1 MAKQKILI
9 VDDKKENLY
18 ALGATLKDLDAEV
31 IMAGGGD
38 EALRHIL
45 NHRFALA
52 ILDVQMPDMDGYE
65 LAEFIRNEEETKHLP
80 IIFLSAVYSDDYH
93 IFRGYSAG
101 AVDFL
106 VKPYEPMVLTNKVN
120 FFLDLDR
127 QKNEL
132 QDYKNHLEDLVALRT
147 KELNRTMNELKTEI
161 AERSRAEDELKT
173 AKEKAEESDRL
184 KSVFLANMSHEI
196 RTPMNGILG
205 FANLLKEPGLSGEDQ
220 QKFLRIIEIS
230 GERMLNIINDLID
243 LSKVEAGLMEVSLS
257 NTFINDQT
265 ETLFSFFKPE
275 AEKKGL
281 RLSLRNELSSSEVVL
296 RTDREKLYA
305 ILTNL
310 IKNAI
315 KYTDEGSI
323 EFGYEKK
330 GEFLEFF
337 VKDTGIGVARE
348 KQQDIFKRFIQVN
361 KDGTRFCEGA
371 GLGLAITKAYVEMLG
386 GEIRLESE
394 KGKGSRFCFTI
405 PDKRALGDQVDSS
418 KEEVLNLHD
427 HHLANIKILV
437 AEDEKIARL
446 LLKTVLQ
453 KNVKEI
459 IYVENGVEAVET
471 VRQNGDI
478 DLILMDMKMPKMDG
492 YEAVRQIREFNKEIP
507 IIAQTAFAIVGDREK
522 ALLSGCND
530 YVSKPVKKDE
540 LLLKINKVLCSS
552 HSVVTDSHPEFY

>member
-132 QDYKNHLEDLVALRT
+132 QDYKNHLEDQVALRT
-147 KELNRTMNELKTEI
+147 KELNRTMNELKAEI
-161 AERSRAEDELKT
+161 AERARAENELKT

-205 FANLLKEPGLSGEDQ
+205 FANLLKDPGLSGEDQ
-220 QKFLRIIEIS
+220 KKFIRIIEVS

-243 LSKVEAGLMEVSLS
+243 LSKVESGLMEVSLS

-265 ETLFSFFKPE
+265 ETLFSFFRPE

-281 RLSLRNELSSSEVVL
+281 RLSLRNDLPSAEVII

-315 KYTDEGSI
+315 KYTDEGAI
-323 EFGYEKK
+323 EFGYEKR

-337 VKDTGIGVARE
+337 VEDTGIGIARE

-361 KDGTRFCEGA
+361 QDGTRFCEGA

-405 PDKRALGDQVDSS
+405 PYEREFEDQADSS
-418 KEEVLNLHD
+418 KEEDLNLPD

-471 VRQNGDI
+471 VRQNRDI

-492 YEAVRQIREFNKEIP
+492 YEATRQIRAFNKEVP

-540 LLLKINKVLCSS
+540 LLQKINKVLCSS
-552 HSVVTDSHPEFY
+552 HSVVTGSHSDAC